1 MTFRLKADG
10 ATGKVAIYD
19 YTAGNDNPF
28 TDPTNNITR
37 LKFHSDLD
45 VVGVNTIVTGAIV
58 LPAMSAGAFRSAAT
72 NVYAHGLGAIPYVE
86 GRITNIGG
94 AGVNLAFL
102 GSVPVV
108 DGTPAIGGDTL
119 HPGYQ
124 RILHL
129 GANSS
134 YVIIN
139 EISRARGSWP
149 AVSVSYELWITDQTL

>member
-1 MTFRLKADG
+1 MTMRLKCDG
-10 ATGKVAIYD
+10 VTGKVAIYD

-28 TDPTNNITR
+28 TDPTNNISR

-45 VVGVNTIVTGAIV
+45 SISVIAKVTGTIT

-72 NVYAHGLGAIPYVE
+72 NVYAHGRGAIPYVE
-86 GRITNIGG
+86 GRITSIGG
-94 AGVNLAFL
+94 SGVDWAFL

-108 DGTPAIGGDTL
+108 DGTAALGGDTL
-119 HPGYQ
+119 NTGYQ

-129 GANSS
+129 GANST

-139 EISRARGSWP
+139 EMSQARGIWP
-149 AVSVSYELWITDQTL
+149 AVNIGYEIWVTDVTL